1 MYDFLIKTGFSK
13 EDSEYLAT
21 VCDTLTEDKESRDKI
36 KKALD
41 GLFLAPDRNYN
52 EILKELSESKNIH
65 IYTVSM
71 AFLLL
76 AARPLRYMYK
86 ARGISEDV
94 FYNSMEDLTYKNN
107 ECKTAYGIVGTFVSD
122 WMSLYYRM
130 TLFGLGRLQYE
141 VMNMDVDYDERLKK
155 GDKVLNCHIPSS
167 GPLTKELLMDSL
179 KKAYDFYGYTG
190 PMPVR
195 CASWLIHP
203 GIASCYKEGSNM
215 KMFYDCFKIVSEKDT
230 GNCEYWRVFDK
241 LDFSDVREEE
251 LKTSFQKGFY
261 SYIKSGGTLG
271 YGIGAFFY
279 EPDKGIYR

>member
-1 MYDFLIKTGFSK
+1 MREFIEKIGFSK
-13 EDSEYLAT
+13 EDSAYLAS

-36 KKALD
+36 KKAMD

-65 IYTVSM
+65 IYTVNM

-76 AARPLRYMYK
+76 AGRPLRYMYK
-86 ARGISEDV
+86 AREIAEDV
-94 FYNSMEDLTYKNN
+94 YYKSLEDLRNKNN
-107 ECKTAYGIVGTFVSD
+107 ECKAAYGIVGTFVSD

-130 TLFGLGRLQYE
+130 TLFALGRLQYE

-167 GPLTKELLMDSL
+167 GPLTEELLLDSL

-215 KMFYDCFKIVSEKDT
+215 KMFYDCFKIVFEKDT

-241 LDFSDVREEE
+241 LDFSDVREDE
-251 LKTSFQKGFY
+251 LKTSFQKSFY
-261 SYIKSGGTLG
+261 NYIKSGGTLG